1 MGSNNYVQLLGG
13 QTSLAAVPESGGL
26 TGSGTITGPS
36 TLGAST
42 MRFGKITDPLDP
54 SRTVFYHAAKA
65 SDPVTYG
72 HLGRVE
78 IGLDAVAG
86 AMQKT
91 GVTYWAA
98 SEIYIPSARIANGGD
113 GTIIQVHNS
122 YPPSTVTGPWLLGM
136 NPGAIFP
143 NRGLYF
149 ERIWST
155 QSNPGLSG
163 YNINQTYPFASDNAS
178 WAASA
183 TTDNVS
189 QNWPALAPGLA
200 AGAWP
205 RDQWVKVVVKY
216 RGDPVGNTG
225 ILQVWMTANGVTTQ
239 IVNETNVQLGTND
252 APAGYPTDYIK
263 SGLDDLTGGGANGVW
278 ELRRSVYLY
287 KDNGNTE
294 PQIRALMQ

>member
-1 MGSNNYVQLLGG
+1 
-13 QTSLAAVPESGGL
+13 
-26 TGSGTITGPS
+26 
-36 TLGAST
+36 
-42 MRFGKITDPLDP
+42 
-54 SRTVFYHAAKA
+54 
-65 SDPVTYG
+65 
-72 HLGRVE
+72 VE

-98 SEIYIPSARIANGGD
+98 SEIYIPASRIANGGD

-143 NRGLYF
+143 TRGLYF

-163 YNINQTYPFASDNAS
+163 YNINQAYPFASDNAS
-178 WAASA
+178 WPAMLS
-183 TTDNVS
+183 TDYFA
-189 QNWPALAPGLA
+189 QNWPALAPSLA
-200 AGAWP
+200 AAAWP

-216 RGDPVGNTG
+216 RGDPIGKTG
-225 ILQVWMTANGVTTQ
+225 LLQVWTTANGITTQ
-239 IVNETNVQLGTND
+239 IVNETNVQIGTND

-278 ELRRSVYLY
+278 ELRRSIYLY